1 MQNLDA
7 PPPAWNERRWWF
19 FKRTKKN
26 EIGIRTFFGPLAF
39 AWTENATL
47 LDAVVVFAT
56 ETFAP
61 TNVDEVKAADM
72 FVIIKLF
79 FVRVCLWRIRES
91 SKRTMAPQ
99 NALQKEE
106 RFSSKRRSIDRK
118 NCKKTRKKKRE
129 IFIRRD
135 RRAFDCKRTTVCSRT
150 HRSSFLV

>member
-1 MQNLDA
+1 MI
-7 PPPAWNERRWWF
+7 

-79 FVRVCLWRIRES
+79 LYGVFMGDS
-91 SKRTMAPQ
+91 SKLKKAGSTE
-99 NALQKEE
+99 LSTTEE

-118 NCKKTRKKKRE
+118 NCKKTRKKNKRFSFAE
-129 IFIRRD
+129 IDALLTEKKKQLFALNLIVLIFIN
-135 RRAFDCKRTTVCSRT
+135 
-150 HRSSFLV
+150 